1 MTPWPTWM
9 AKGISPSGFI
19 HCTTGRF
26 TLNKQNSP
34 TVSDAVAVVGKYN
47 HSTSSFWVSDGKLGR
62 ICKNQNWAEVG
73 NLWGLL
79 KKQMPSECL
88 QGHFWRCV
96 AESNHCDR
104 FCRPAPNRSANAPL
118 GSANIHLFPLSTK
131 LFFNNPAK
139 AVFYLS
145 ALKKI

>member
-26 TLNKQNSP
+26 TLNEQNSP

-73 NLWGLL
+73 NLWALFE
-79 KKQMPSECL
+79 KQMPL
-88 QGHFWRCV
+88 KHVQRHFWRCV
-96 AESNHCDR
+96 AESNHCNR
-104 FCRPAPNRSANAPL
+104 FCRPAPDHSANAPL
-118 GSANIHLFPLSTK
+118 RNANIRHFSESTRP
-131 LFFNNPAK
+131 F
-139 AVFYLS
+139 
-145 ALKKI
+145 LKHFRIFEETNDSLR